1 MRHRKSA
8 ILDKWN
14 EIADNR
20 LKGSVYLA
28 LNRYVK
34 DNYSYYVAVQY
45 WLMKRITRRCC
56 DMGDKW
62 KFLNFN
68 KYLVKYSAT

>member
-34 DNYSYYVAVQY
+34 DNYSYYVAV
-45 WLMKRITRRCC
+45 LINEE
-56 DMGDKW
+56 D
-62 KFLNFN
+62 
-68 KYLVKYSAT
+68 YSALLRYGR